1 MKKSVPPK
9 DTGKQVDILAKN
21 AGALVKSKPPKWRD
35 FNRFVADFDRL
46 KEYYDEL
53 QANRVGRADYPM
65 CSADFDDEEAERC
78 QELVAR
84 CKAGNERFDRP
95 SNYDDPDDDESSS
108 PLSREY
114 IAKRLTVMVASIP
127 TVNPSSPEGFMRM
140 LIEHVSAVEGLTEPA
155 LESACREIVETL
167 KFLTVAEAMPVIH
180 KHVDEWG
187 DRWSA
192 LHHVESMRL
201 QTIKALFE
209 REQKQ
214 QKEAREKEIK
224 NVTWNANNAA
234 AMSQRLA
241 KEIEDAKTALA
252 RLITRHAEA
261 EERMREMLESAKPIH
276 AEVQNEAKEN
286 IAKLIDQRAAAEKRE
301 SEANSK
307 LQALLAQGGTEA
319 GGETRRSINPDD
331 PGRETGADA

>member
-1 MKKSVPPK
+1 MKKSGPPK

-46 KEYYDEL
+46 KQYYDEL
-53 QANRVGRADYPM
+53 QANRLGRAEYPM
-65 CSADFDDEEAERC
+65 HSTDFDDEEAARF

-95 SNYDDPDDDESSS
+95 GNYDDPDDDDESPS

-114 IAKRLTVMVASIP
+114 IAKRVAVMVASIP
-127 TVNPSSPEGFMRM
+127 TVNPSSPEGFLRM
-140 LIEHVSAVEGLTEPA
+140 FIEHVSAVEGLTEPA
-155 LESACREIVETL
+155 LESACREIVEKL

-187 DRWSA
+187 DRWLA

-201 QTIKALFE
+201 GTIKALFE

-214 QKEAREKEIK
+214 QKEAREREQKQKKEAHEREIEEARSMIWSVTKQIK
-224 NVTWNANNAA
+224 
-234 AMSQRLA
+234 SLA
-241 KEIEDAKTALA
+241 KEADDAKAAIEENNIWLA
-252 RLITRHAEA
+252 NVVKHQAE
-261 EERMREMLESAKPIH
+261 
-276 AEVQNEAKEN
+276 
-286 IAKLIDQRAAAEKRE
+286 AEKRE

-307 LQALLAQGGTEA
+307 LQALLAQGPTEA
-319 GGETRRSINPDD
+319 GGETIH
-331 PGRETGADA
+331 

>member
-155 LESACREIVETL
+155 LESSCREIVETL

-180 KHVDEWG
+180 KHVDKWG
-187 DRWSA
+187 DRWVA

-201 QTIKALFE
+201 ETIKALAE

-214 QKEAREKEIK
+214 QKEAREREIMEARSMVQR
-224 NVTWNANNAA
+224 VTAQIE
-234 AMSQRLA
+234 SLA
-241 KEIEDAKTALA
+241 KEINDAKAAVEENNTWLA
-252 RLITRHAEA
+252 NVVKRRAE
-261 EERMREMLESAKPIH
+261 
-276 AEVQNEAKEN
+276 
-286 IAKLIDQRAAAEKRE
+286 AEKRE

-307 LQALLAQGGTEA
+307 LQALLAQGATEA
-319 GGETRRSINPDD
+319 GGETIH
-331 PGRETGADA
+331 

>member
-201 QTIKALFE
+201 ETIKALAE

-214 QKEAREKEIK
+214 QKEAREREIMEARSMVQR
-224 NVTWNANNAA
+224 VTAQIE
-234 AMSQRLA
+234 SLA
-241 KEIEDAKTALA
+241 KEINDAKAAVEENNTWLA
-252 RLITRHAEA
+252 NVVKRRAE
-261 EERMREMLESAKPIH
+261 
-276 AEVQNEAKEN
+276 
-286 IAKLIDQRAAAEKRE
+286 AEKRE

-307 LQALLAQGGTEA
+307 LQALLAQGATEA
-319 GGETRRSINPDD
+319 GGETIH
-331 PGRETGADA
+331 